1 MRIIAAGSFLAF
13 FVAASPVLAHH
24 ISGTVYC
31 DEDSDGVIDIPGD
44 TPIVGVVAVATSL
57 DVSPGS
63 QFSDGTD
70 ATGLYYIPL
79 PARTDRYTVELVGLP
94 GSFNVVVPPGGTY
107 TIQII
112 TASANDHKD
121 GVDFLVQGCAV
132 PPTTTPTST
141 TTTTAPSTSSTVTT
155 TTTSTTT
162 TLFFCNCP
170 ATPFLV
176 ARDAKVGND

>member
-31 DEDSDGVIDIPGD
+31 DEDSDGVIDVPGD

-79 PARTDRYTVELVGLP
+79 PAPTHPYPLELLP
-94 GSFNVVVPPGGTY
+94 LPPRLPLL
-107 TIQII
+107 
-112 TASANDHKD
+112 A
-121 GVDFLVQGCAV
+121 
-132 PPTTTPTST
+132 PP
-141 TTTTAPSTSSTVTT
+141 
-155 TTTSTTT
+155 
-162 TLFFCNCP
+162 P
-170 ATPFLV
+170 A
-176 ARDAKVGND
+176 